1 MNYWNTKQIHWH
13 DFSAED
19 IFIKRNRV
27 SSQFEDE
34 IQTASY
40 KTKSGFVDFLTNGNT
55 RNQSGRMTKR
65 AVGGCVRLHGL
76 KGNYPCAE
84 IDFVKYNINKKYSNG
99 ANKWTSPN
107 AIAYITSNHQHGQY
121 KRDPISGDWV
131 MDYDPLVARDDEGY
145 QVHFSANQSQY
156 GGDRREC
163 QEMLDISWAVVD
175 FLVEKVLPCQRNA
188 LTMVA

>member
-13 DFSAED
+13 DFTSED

-40 KTKSGFVDFLTNGNT
+40 KTKSGFIDFLTDGNA
-55 RNQSGRMTKR
+55 RSQYGRMVKK
-65 AVGGCVRLHGL
+65 AVGVCVRLHSL
-76 KGNYPCAE
+76 KDNFPCAE
-84 IDFVKYNINKKYSNG
+84 IDFVKYNISKQYSNG
-99 ANKWTSPN
+99 ASKWTSPN
-107 AIAYITSNHQHGQY
+107 AIAYITSNHQHGEY
-121 KRDPISGDWV
+121 KRDAQGNWV

-145 QVHFSANQSQY
+145 HVHFSANQSQY

-175 FLVEKVLPCQRNA
+175 FLIEKVLPCQRNA
-188 LTMVA
+188 LTMFA

>member
-13 DFSAED
+13 DYRPES
-19 IFIKRNRV
+19 IFIKRNKI

-40 KTKSGFVDFLTNGNT
+40 TTKSGFVDFLTNGNT
-55 RNQSGRMTKR
+55 RNQYGRMIKR
-65 AVGGCVRLHGL
+65 AVGVCVRLHSF
-76 KGNYPCAE
+76 KQDFPCAE
-84 IDFVKYNINKKYSNG
+84 IDFVKYNLNKKYSNG

-107 AIAYITSNHQHGQY
+107 AIAYITSNHQHGEY
-121 KRDPISGDWV
+121 KRDAQGNWV
-131 MDYDPLVARDDEGY
+131 MHYDPSVATDGEGY

-175 FLVEKVLPCQRNA
+175 FLIERVLPLHRENKM
-188 LTMVA
+188 LTSV

>member
-13 DFSAED
+13 DFSPES
-19 IFIKRNRV
+19 IFIKRNKI

-40 KTKSGFVDFLTNGNT
+40 TTKSSFINVLTENAFGKY
-55 RNQSGRMTKR
+55 GGVVKK
-65 AVGGCVRLHGL
+65 AVGVSVRLHGF
-76 KGNYPCAE
+76 KQDFPCAE
-84 IDFVKYNINKKYSNG
+84 IDFVKYNIEKKYSNG

-121 KRDPISGDWV
+121 KQDAQGDWV
-131 MDYDPLVARDDEGY
+131 MHYDPSVATDAEGY

-175 FLVEKVLPCQRNA
+175 FLIERVLPLHRENKM
-188 LTMVA
+188 LTSV

>member
-13 DFSAED
+13 DFSPES
-19 IFIKRNRV
+19 IFIKRNKI

-40 KTKSGFVDFLTNGNT
+40 TTKGSFINVLTDNPHGKGGWQNHLP
-55 RNQSGRMTKR
+55 K
-65 AVGGCVRLHGL
+65 AVGVCVRLHSF
-76 KGNYPCAE
+76 KTDFPCAE
-84 IDFVKYNINKKYSNG
+84 IDFVKYNIKKQYSNG

-107 AIAYITSNHQHGQY
+107 AIAYITSNHQHGEY
-121 KRDPISGDWV
+121 KRDAQGNWV
-131 MDYDPLVARDDEGY
+131 MHYDPNVATDGEGY

-175 FLVEKVLPCQRNA
+175 FLIEKVLPCQRNA
-188 LTMVA
+188 LTMFA

>member
-13 DFSAED
+13 DFTSEY

-40 KTKSGFVDFLTNGNT
+40 KTKSGFIDFLTDGNT
-55 RNQSGRMTKR
+55 YTQYGRMVKK
-65 AVGGCVRLHGL
+65 AVGVCVRLHSL
-76 KGNYPCAE
+76 KDGYPCAE
-84 IDFVKYNINKKYSNG
+84 IDFVKYNIAKQYSNG
-99 ANKWTSPN
+99 ASKWTSPN
-107 AIAYITSNHQHGQY
+107 AIAYITSNHRHGKY

-131 MDYDPLVARDDEGY
+131 MDYDPIVARDDEGY

>member
-13 DFSAED
+13 DFSPES
-19 IFIKRNRV
+19 IFIKRNKI

-40 KTKSGFVDFLTNGNT
+40 TTKSSFINVLTENAFGKY
-55 RNQSGRMTKR
+55 GGVVKR
-65 AVGGCVRLHGL
+65 AVGVSVRLHSF
-76 KGNYPCAE
+76 KQDFPCAE
-84 IDFVKYNINKKYSNG
+84 IDFVKYNIKKQYSNG
-99 ANKWTSPN
+99 VNKWTSPN
-107 AIAYITSNHQHGQY
+107 AIAYITSDHQRGEY
-121 KRDPISGDWV
+121 KQDAQGNWV
-131 MDYDPLVARDDEGY
+131 MHYDPNVATDAEGY

-175 FLVEKVLPCQRNA
+175 FLIERVLPLHRENKM
-188 LTMVA
+188 LTSV